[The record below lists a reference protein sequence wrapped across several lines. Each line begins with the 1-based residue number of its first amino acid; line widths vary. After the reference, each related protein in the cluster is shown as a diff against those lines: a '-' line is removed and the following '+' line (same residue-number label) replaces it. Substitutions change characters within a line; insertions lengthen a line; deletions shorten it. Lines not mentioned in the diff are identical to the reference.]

1 MHFQLKYDTFSIAL
15 IFLIKFSAKLVSSAP
30 KTRKRFFLEQPETE
44 GCFVRAKLW
53 LSKGSNPKNNSKLK
67 PDTKYWLGLKNVFD

>member
-30 KTRKRFFLEQPETE
+30 KTGKPFFLKQLETE
-44 GCFVRAKLW
+44 GCFARAKLW
-53 LSKGSNPKNNSKLK
+53 PSKGSNSKNNSKLK
-67 PDTKYWLGLKNVFD
+67 PDTKYWLGLKNVCD